1 VAGRSHFFMLQDPI
15 RGNNKAPSP
24 FLGRAEWVAGPE
36 GKLPQGGHGV
46 TGLATCRLPGSRGH
60 STVVAKAVRHNAEKP
75 ESDRAYRRYLSAERE
90 CYESLFFSLKTT
102 ANPAQYFP
110 PYYGTALIRC
120 PGPCGD
126 PDRDE
131 ECLCVAPAGQSLG
144 RHLYGLWREPAKPVL
159 FDRDPRRGG
168 VVYEESVRLVDEI
181 WGAAAYL
188 HACGFCHGDLKPSNV
203 VVGMVGEKEEWA
215 RARLI
220 DFGKAVR
227 IGPSRPH
234 RPATTA
240 YEASTW
246 SPWSPEEY
254 MRGRAL
260 PTVGGAVDVFGLAC
274 LAIDCLAG
282 SALEAMPVR
291 LREPV
296 RQAYCEFARCPV
308 PCRSQGMAEYA
319 RWARAQGPDWDRT
332 PAHFFAAWA
341 YYLQISSDQQRIGGG
356 ARGGAENGTLTRRL
370 LRLARVWGRHPP
382 SHPLVALLGRMM
394 HPDPAQRPTAHVA
407 LAGWRKFAD
416 GELVEAV
423 IAP

>member
-1 VAGRSHFFMLQDPI
+1 MLQDPT
-15 RGNNKAPSP
+15 RGNKEASFP

-46 TGLATCRLPGSRGH
+46 TGLATCRLPGSRDP

-75 ESDRAYRRYLSAERE
+75 GSDRAYRRYLAAERA
-90 CYESLFFSLKTT
+90 CYESLFFSGKMLTKT
-102 ANPAQYFP
+102 ASRYFP
-110 PYYGTALIRC
+110 PYYGTAVIRSG
-120 PGPCGD
+120 PG
-126 PDRDE
+126 DRDE
-131 ECLCVAPAGQSLG
+131 TCLCVAPAGQSLG
-144 RHLYGLWREPAKPVL
+144 RHLYGMWGDPAKPVL
-159 FDRDPRRGG
+159 FDRGGG
-168 VVYEESVRLVDEI
+168 VAYEESVRLVDEI

-188 HACGFCHGDLKPSNV
+188 HARGFCHGDLKPSNV
-203 VVGMVGEKEEWA
+203 VVGVVEIEGPGDYWA

-227 IGPSRPH
+227 FDLGKNVSRPH

-246 SPWSPEEY
+246 SPFSPPEEY
-254 MRGRAL
+254 MRDRAL

-274 LAIDCLAG
+274 LALDCLAG

-296 RQAYCEFARCPV
+296 RLAYCEFARCPD
-308 PCRSQGMAEYA
+308 QNMAEYA
-319 RWARAQGPDWDRT
+319 RWARALGPDWDRT

-341 YYLQISSDQQRIGGG
+341 HHLREEGMRIP
-356 ARGGAENGTLTRRL
+356 APPRPTSETGTLTRRL

-394 HPDPAQRPTAHVA
+394 HPDPAQRPAAHTA
-407 LAGWRKFAD
+407 LADWRRFAD
-416 GELVEAV
+416 DELVEG
-423 IAP
+423 